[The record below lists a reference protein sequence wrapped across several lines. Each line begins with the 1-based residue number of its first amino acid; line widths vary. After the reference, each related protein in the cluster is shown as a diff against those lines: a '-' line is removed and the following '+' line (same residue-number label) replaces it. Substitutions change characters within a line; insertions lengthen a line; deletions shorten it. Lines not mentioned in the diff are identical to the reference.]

1 MVEDGALRGKVLG
14 NPADMIF
21 GLHGYPGLRV
31 GQVATCIGPM
41 MASADGFEIL
51 VTGKG
56 GHAAMPHLGIDPV
69 VVASHIVTALQTI
82 ASRNVGPLDSVVVTI
97 GKIAA
102 GTASNIIPDTALLV
116 GTLRTLR
123 EDTRILA
130 MGRIGEIASGI
141 AEAFGAT
148 AVLEFNY
155 GYPVTRNAAEAVARF
170 RSTLATPFGD
180 RLIPDEVEPVMGAED
195 FSFYGAECPAC
206 FFWLGLLGE
215 GQERYPN
222 LHAPE
227 FDFNDSALPVGM
239 RAMCEL
245 ALAGM

>member
-1 MVEDGALRGKVLG
+1 M
-14 NPADMIF
+14 
-21 GLHGYPGLRV
+21 
-31 GQVATCIGPM
+31 
-41 MASADGFEIL
+41 
-51 VTGKG
+51 
-56 GHAAMPHLGIDPV
+56 
-69 VVASHIVTALQTI
+69 
-82 ASRNVGPLDSVVVTI
+82 VVTI

-170 RSTLATPFGD
+170 RSALAAPFGD

-227 FDFNDSALPVGM
+227 FDFNDGALPVGM